1 MLSYEGIFFE
11 GETVDLIHSLEKEQL
26 PVINDEIHCTFKYHP
41 SENEIFDELVGKE
54 IEVLLIGY
62 GFDGKNSGFVLQLPS
77 EIIPYYINYDED
89 NPGILKVPHI
99 TASLAEGSKASE
111 TKQLP
116 FVTLKNPIPVKGKF
130 GYWIKEDNYEYVSY
144 APYNK
149 KNTHKKWLYRLMF

>member
-1 MLSYEGIFFE
+1 M
-11 GETVDLIHSLEKEQL
+11 DLIHSLEKEQL

-116 FVTLKNPIPVKGKF
+116 FVTLKNPIPVKESLVIGLKRIIMNIF
-130 GYWIKEDNYEYVSY
+130 HMLPIIRKILIKNDCIG
-144 APYNK
+144 
-149 KNTHKKWLYRLMF
+149 